1 MSKELNNYLEKNLN
15 NNISFDILEKALIE
29 KGWDKKTI
37 DIAYLQIKLKLFFK
51 NLIANKKVAFAIP
64 LIVILAVG
72 FYIFYPKDEV
82 YNYNLILPQTSG
94 FSDNFTMA
102 SFNPLMSVIDFEYFQ
117 KVEEELIN
125 QKADF
130 IKADLTSMEL
140 TFYKNGKIEQKYKI
154 LSKGK
159 EGSWWETP
167 AGIYKIGTKEINHF
181 STFGNV
187 YMPFSM
193 QFEGNFF
200 IHGWPYYPDGTS
212 VGSSYSGGCIRL
224 SNEDAKDLY
233 NKIKIGI
240 PVLVL
245 EKDFEKD
252 TFSYQYKKPVI
263 SANNYLIADL
273 KSNFVFLEKNSENKV
288 PIASIS
294 KLITALVTTEYI
306 NLDKQIIVDPSSL
319 VETTIPRLQANQKI
333 SVYDLLKLL
342 LAESSNE
349 AAEALA
355 NFTGRDYFIE
365 LMNSKAQSIGMTGSS
380 FEDPSGLSKNNISS
394 SRDLFLLLKYIYN
407 NRSFILKLTNGD
419 FEESPYDSQFNDL
432 RNFNNFEKDGFI
444 GGKIGETPEAGKTIV
459 AAFELDFNGQKRPI
473 AIILLNSTDLHSDV
487 NIILN
492 YLKTSFSGK

>member
-1 MSKELNNYLEKNLN
+1 MARELNNFLEKSLN
-15 NNISFDILEKALIE
+15 NNIPFSQIEKSLIE
-29 KGWDKKTI
+29 KGWSKITVEL
-37 DIAYLQIKLKLFFK
+37 AYFQVKLKLFFK
-51 NLIANKKVAFAIP
+51 NLKLDKKAAFAIP
-64 LIVILAVG
+64 IIIILAIG
-72 FYIFYPKDEV
+72 FYIFYSKDEV

-94 FSDNFTMA
+94 FDNNLIMN
-102 SFNPLMSVIDFEYFQ
+102 SFNPLMSVIDFEYFK
-117 KVEEELIN
+117 KVEEDLIN

-140 TFYKNGKIEQKYKI
+140 IFYEKGIVKQKYNI

-212 VGSSYSGGCIRL
+212 VDSNYSGGCIRL
-224 SNEDAKDLY
+224 SNEDAKELY
-233 NKIKIGI
+233 DRVKIGI

-252 TFSYQYKKPVI
+252 AFSYQYKKPVI
-263 SANNYLIADL
+263 SANNYLVADL
-273 KSNFVFLEKNSENKV
+273 KSNFVFLEKNSESKV

-294 KLITALVTTEYI
+294 KLITALVATEYI
-306 NLDKQIIVDPSSL
+306 NLDKQIIVDPQSL
-319 VETTIPRLQANQKI
+319 IETTIPRLQPNQKI

-342 LAESSNE
+342 LSESSNE

-355 NFTGRDYFIE
+355 NFTGRDYFIK
-365 LMNSKAQSIGMTGSS
+365 LMNNKAKSIGMTNSS
-380 FEDPSGLSKNNISS
+380 FEDPSGISKNNISTPQ
-394 SRDLFLLLKYIYN
+394 DLFLLLKYLYN
-407 NRSFILKLTNGD
+407 NRSFILKLTNGN
-419 FEESPYDSQFNDL
+419 FEESPYNSQLTNL

-459 AAFELDFNGQKRPI
+459 AAFEVDFNGQKRPI
-473 AIILLNSTDLHSDV
+473 AIILLNSIDLHGDV
-487 NIILN
+487 NVILN
-492 YLKTSFSGK
+492 YLKTNFSAK

>member
-1 MSKELNNYLEKNLN
+1 
-15 NNISFDILEKALIE
+15 
-29 KGWDKKTI
+29 
-37 DIAYLQIKLKLFFK
+37 
-51 NLIANKKVAFAIP
+51 
-64 LIVILAVG
+64 
-72 FYIFYPKDEV
+72 
-82 YNYNLILPQTSG
+82 
-94 FSDNFTMA
+94 
-102 SFNPLMSVIDFEYFQ
+102 
-117 KVEEELIN
+117 
-125 QKADF
+125 
-130 IKADLTSMEL
+130 
-140 TFYKNGKIEQKYKI
+140 
-154 LSKGK
+154 
-159 EGSWWETP
+159 
-167 AGIYKIGTKEINHF
+167 
-181 STFGNV
+181 
-187 YMPFSM
+187 MPFSM

-233 NKIKIGI
+233 NKIKIGT

-245 EKDFEKD
+245 ERDFEKD

-365 LMNSKAQSIGMTGSS
+365 LMNSKAQSIGMTSSS

-394 SRDLFLLLKYIYN
+394 PRDLFLLLKYIYN

-459 AAFELDFNGQKRPI
+459 AAFDLDFNGQKRPI
-473 AIILLNSTDLHSDV
+473 AIILLNSTDLHDDV